1 MKPKRMKNE
10 AHVKKAIKLLLHEVG
25 AWYFM
30 PHMNGYGRAGIPDF
44 IACLNGRLVAI
55 ETKFDGRSLTP
66 SQQMELDA
74 VAAADGVAI
83 AVNQWGLDH
92 LYVLLYMLKERDLP
106 PGLRDLCLERPQP

>member
-1 MKPKRMKNE
+1 MKPEHMKSE
-10 AHVKKAIKLLLHEVG
+10 AHVKAAVKALLREFGV
-25 AWYFM
+25 WYFM

-83 AVNQWGLDH
+83 AVNQWGLDQ
-92 LYVLLYMLKERDLP
+92 LRGLLQTLKARDLA
-106 PGLRDLCLERPQP
+106 PGLRDLCLERPKA